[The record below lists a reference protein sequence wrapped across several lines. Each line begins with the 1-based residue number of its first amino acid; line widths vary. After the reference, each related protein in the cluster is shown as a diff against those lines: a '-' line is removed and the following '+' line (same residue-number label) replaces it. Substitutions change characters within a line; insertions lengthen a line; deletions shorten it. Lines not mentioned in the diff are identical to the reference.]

1 MEQIFSQNPVRVQPI
16 LEQSLPPSP
25 SALPPHFT
33 SFAATGGK
41 KGGMD
46 ISVIDLVN
54 VDRFADRVIA
64 LAEYRKE
71 LVEYLRSKMDS
82 VAPNL
87 ADLVGAATRV
97 AATGREAP
105 LRNSSEL

>member
-87 ADLVGAATRV
+87 DDLVGDLGSRYRARSAA
-97 AATGREAP
+97 P
-105 LRNSSEL
+105 